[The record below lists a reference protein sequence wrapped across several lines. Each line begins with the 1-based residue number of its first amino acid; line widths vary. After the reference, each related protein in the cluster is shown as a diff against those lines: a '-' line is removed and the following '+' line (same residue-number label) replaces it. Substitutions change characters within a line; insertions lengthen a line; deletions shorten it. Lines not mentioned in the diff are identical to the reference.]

1 MGHSGSVSRDNV
13 GGQKYAFYGCFT
25 NSNCC
30 HTTVVQGKSTLL
42 NILAGR
48 LQSTPNAHVS
58 HEIKLNG
65 THMTPS
71 DANIR
76 RKIAFVAQTDTL
88 NLNATPRECIR
99 FSARLRLARDAS
111 DEEVE
116 ALTTR
121 ILKDLNLD
129 RVADSRIKSGS
140 NHGGLSGGEMRRT
153 SLGIELV
160 TCPSIVILDE
170 VTSGLDSHNAMAVSC
185 RQFQLICMYN
195 YKLLTN
201 TDGTA

>member
-1 MGHSGSVSRDNV
+1 M
-13 GGQKYAFYGCFT
+13 
-25 NSNCC
+25 
-30 HTTVVQGKSTLL
+30 
-42 NILAGR
+42 
-48 LQSTPNAHVS
+48 
-58 HEIKLNG
+58 
-65 THMTPS
+65 
-71 DANIR
+71 
-76 RKIAFVAQTDTL
+76 
-88 NLNATPRECIR
+88 
-99 FSARLRLARDAS
+99 ARDTS